1 MIFDQFDEIEE
12 KVEFL
17 IELCKTLDVSNK
29 ELQDKVELLEQ
40 QIQDKNE
47 AAADQ
52 KDKIKDKIDGLMLK
66 LNGYSELSWTGY

>member
-1 MIFDQFDEIEE
+1 MNDTMIFDQFDEIEE

-17 IELCKTLDVSNK
+17 IELCKSLDVSNK
-29 ELQDKVELLEQ
+29 ELQDKIEMLEQ
-40 QIQDKNE
+40 QIKDKNE

-66 LNGYSELSWTGY
+66 LNGYSELS

>member
-17 IELCKTLDVSNK
+17 IELCKSLDVSNK
-29 ELQDKVELLEQ
+29 ELQDKIEMLEQ
-40 QIQDKNE
+40 QIKDKNE

-52 KDKIKDKIDGLMLK
+52 KDKIDGLMLK
-66 LNGYSELSWTGY
+66 LNGYSELS